1 MLIGKRGFRVETVG
15 RHRAHEIEIALKTEP
30 LTPCNFFKI
39 GAARAGILAAK
50 LNINGLEGK

>member
-1 MLIGKRGFRVETVG
+1 MLAGKREERVEANG
-15 RHRAHEIEIALKTEP
+15 RRRAREIEKALRTEP

-50 LNINGLEGK
+50 LIIAGLEGK

>member
-1 MLIGKRGFRVETVG
+1 MLAGKRDDRVEANG
-15 RHRAHEIEIALKTEP
+15 CHRAREVEKALRTEP
-30 LTPCNFFKI
+30 RNPCNFFKI